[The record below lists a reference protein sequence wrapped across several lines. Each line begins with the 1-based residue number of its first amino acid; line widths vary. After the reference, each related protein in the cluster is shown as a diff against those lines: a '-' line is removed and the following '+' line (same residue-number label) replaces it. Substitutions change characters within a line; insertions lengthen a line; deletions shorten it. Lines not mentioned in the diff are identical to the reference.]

1 MLLQEEDSEAFKRW
15 VLPKLETISDAD
27 AEVLA
32 DYVLAL
38 VTAKDTD
45 ANIRRNCLE
54 SLSDFL
60 QHNTAAFVDEVID
73 TLKDRAY
80 APRANADASPPSP
93 APIPSIVGPSTSEH
107 LAHPSHASNTA
118 PLHAPRGPAA
128 SRVSHGKHRLPD
140 RPAGASP
147 AASAQ
152 HERPRKRKQHE
163 RDTSQSRDGLDLHSS
178 RHTGNDRPA
187 KQATRRGKNG
197 RAGGLNAQA
206 PAFAPMPN
214 MPPFSPAF
222 GHVPPFDPGNPMAFL
237 AMAAALGI
245 NLPGMP
251 PMPVFNAQGAD
262 TSNVRCADY
271 DTKGFCAAGTVCP
284 YQHGLE
290 YDPDHPAQGVN
301 GGHSNQYG
309 HARRDRGHSGRSR
322 AAFSLPGPTHDRTNT
337 TIVVEQI
344 PEDNFSEDHV
354 RRFFG
359 KFGTLLD
366 VQMQAYKRL
375 AVVKYETHDAARAA
389 YNSPKA
395 IFDNR
400 FVKVYW
406 HRSDA
411 DRDPYNRSAS
421 GADSEEAGYG
431 DTETLDPEEI
441 ERRQAEAQRI
451 FEERR
456 RKAEEAEAKA
466 EEIDRKL
473 QETNAE
479 ILRVRRELAKASG
492 NANGELEEDFSQD
505 LATLQA
511 EAENLFAQQD
521 AATEPWRGSS
531 RGGTY
536 RGSYR
541 GSYRGRGQAFAP
553 RGRGRGAYRG
563 RGAHGAAF
571 GGARM
576 GVKRLD
582 NRPRRIA
589 VKAVEPGSRKDEALR
604 QHLFNVPDIV
614 STDQHPEQPHTLILT
629 FAERYQADSFIDTAH
644 QIPDVGKLDMEWV
657 SNDALGGIKT
667 ADADADANTNT
678 NTNAEPDALNS
689 DAESAAT
696 VDGPDKRTVAAED
709 PVGAPDADMDVAE
722 DEDQWL

>member
-1 MLLQEEDSEAFKRW
+1 MLLQEEDSEAFKGW

-32 DYVLAL
+32 DYVVAL

-45 ANIRRNCLE
+45 ANIRRNCLD

-60 QHNTAAFVDEVID
+60 QDNTAAFVDEVIS
-73 TLKDRAY
+73 TLKNRSY
-80 APRANADASPPSP
+80 APRANPDVSTQPP
-93 APIPSIVGPSTSEH
+93 APIPSIVGTSTSEY
-107 LAHPSHASNTA
+107 LPYPSHAFNTA

-128 SRVSHGKHRLPD
+128 SRVSNGKHRLPD
-140 RPAGASP
+140 RPTGAPP
-147 AASAQ
+147 ASNAQ
-152 HERPRKRKQHE
+152 QERSRKRKQND
-163 RDTSQSRDGLDLHSS
+163 RDTSQPREGLDLPSS
-178 RHTGNDRPA
+178 HHTGNDRPV
-187 KQATRRGKNG
+187 KQAARRGKNG

-206 PAFAPMPN
+206 AAFAPMPN

-222 GHVPPFDPGNPMAFL
+222 GDVPPFDPGNPMAFL
-237 AMAAALGI
+237 AMAAAFGI

-251 PMPVFNAQGAD
+251 PMPAFNAQGAE
-262 TSNVRCADY
+262 TSNIRCADY
-271 DTKGFCAAGTVCP
+271 DTKGFCAAGSVCP

-301 GGHSNQYG
+301 GGHSNQYR
-309 HARRDRGHSGRSR
+309 HARGDRGHSGRNR

-344 PEDNFSEDHV
+344 PEDNFSEDDV
-354 RRFFG
+354 RGFFG
-359 KFGTLLD
+359 KFGTILD

-375 AVVKYETHDAARAA
+375 AVVKYETHDAASAA
-389 YNSPKA
+389 YHSPKV

-406 HRSDA
+406 HKSDA
-411 DRDPYNRSAS
+411 DLGRNAS

-431 DTETLDPEEI
+431 DTEMLDPEEI
-441 ERRQAEAQRI
+441 ERRQAEAQRT

-492 NANGELEEDFSQD
+492 NANGELEEEFTQD

-521 AATEPWRGSS
+521 TATEPWRGSS
-531 RGGTY
+531 RGGMY
-536 RGSYR
+536 S

-563 RGAHGAAF
+563 RGAHGA
-571 GGARM
+571 RM

-589 VKAVEPGSRKDEALR
+589 IKAVEPGSRKDEALR
-604 QHLFNVPDIV
+604 QHLFNVPDLV
-614 STDQHPEQPHTLILT
+614 STAQHPDQPTTLVLT
-629 FAERYQADSFIDTAH
+629 FGERYQAESFIDTAH

-657 SNDALGGIKT
+657 ANDALGGIKT
-667 ADADADANTNT
+667 ADANA
-678 NTNAEPDALNS
+678 NAEPDS
-689 DAESAAT
+689 DAESEAT
-696 VDGPDKRTVAAED
+696 IEGGDKRTVPAEEL
-709 PVGAPDADMDVAE
+709 VGGPDADMDVAE
-722 DEDQWL
+722 DEDRWL